1 MERALTSL
9 TVLAALILVLIPSA
23 PVAAAEETR
32 TFALVVTNN
41 RSSSL
46 SMPDLQYAD
55 DDGARYY
62 RLFRSVADA
71 DNVVL
76 LTTFDRASAAAYP
89 ELLDVARAPTTAAV
103 ESAARRIAAAVQSAR
118 KAGSKTAFYFV
129 YAGHG
134 DVERGRG
141 TIDLEDGRVDG
152 QFLERAIIETIP
164 ADTKHVLLDSCDS
177 FFVLNPRK
185 PGGRRWATPKDM
197 ALGFSK
203 RHPEVGLFLSTN
215 SDAEVFEWSELESG
229 VFSHELRSGL
239 SGAADVDGDGS
250 VSYAEAAGFVDQAN
264 QRITRDNLRP
274 HIYFRGPNGEST
286 SPLFRPS
293 KAKGRRLVL
302 GDGPARL
309 WVKSDRGE
317 RLLDLH
323 KDQEPMTVVLPGPEA
338 QAVSIYVE
346 KQTAKDA
353 GRPLVIERDAPV
365 GDGEIRLAGLTAA
378 EPSLAARGDRLFGSI
393 FALPYGPAAYAKF
406 MAANVSETGAVYG
419 VSDTDVLRMQNYI
432 AAMADS
438 DRQNRRFG
446 GGILL
451 GVGGILAATAVASYA
466 DTPRY
471 GTGGSRGGSIALAS
485 LGAAIFGGGVARLLI
500 PTSGEVA
507 LEVFKSEVASAR
519 NKPVAFAKTEEALEE
534 IARRDRM
541 MRNYGFWYFEV
552 LGAGGITLTTLGL
565 AKPSWFGP
573 PKLQP
578 SGAAALYGLSGLLV
592 AGGFA
597 LRSLVENPTERLLK
611 LYRSDPGLGVQ
622 VGIAPTPSGG
632 MVGLSGRF

>member
-1 MERALTSL
+1 MERALRAAHLPLLLCLLPSTSAFA
-9 TVLAALILVLIPSA
+9 T
-23 PVAAAEETR
+23 EDTR

-62 RLFRSVADA
+62 RLFRSVAGA
-71 DNVVL
+71 DSVAL

-89 ELLDVARAPTTAAV
+89 DLAGVAKAPTKAAV
-103 ESAARRIAAAVQSAR
+103 EAAALQIATAVKAAREGGA
-118 KAGSKTAFYFV
+118 KTTFYFV

-134 DVERGRG
+134 DVEQGRG

-152 QFLERAIIETIP
+152 QFIERAIIETIP

-264 QRITRDNLRP
+264 QHITRDNLRP

-286 SPLFRPS
+286 SSLFAPG
-293 KAKGRRLVL
+293 KAAGRRLVL
-302 GDGPARL
+302 GEGPVRL
-309 WVKSDRGE
+309 WVKGESGE

-323 KDQEPMTVVLPGPEA
+323 KEKEPMTVVLPGPAA

-346 KQTAKDA
+346 NQPAKDG
-353 GRPLVIERDAPV
+353 GRPLVIERAAPA
-365 GDGEIRLAGLTAA
+365 GDGEIHLASLTAA
-378 EPSLAARGDRLFGSI
+378 EPALAARGDRLFGSI
-393 FALPYGPAAYAKF
+393 FAVPYGRIAYAKF
-406 MAANVSETGAVYG
+406 VAANVSETNVVYG

-432 AAMADS
+432 TAMADS
-438 DRQNRRFG
+438 DRQMRKLVG
-446 GGILL
+446 GMLL
-451 GVGGILAATAVASYA
+451 GAGATIAATAIASYA
-466 DTPRY
+466 NTPRY
-471 GTGGSRGGSIALAS
+471 GTGGTRGGAVVGAS
-485 LGAAIFGGGVARLLI
+485 LGMLFLGGGVARFLI
-500 PTSGEVA
+500 PTSGEMA
-507 LEVFKSEVASAR
+507 LEVFKSEVAAAR
-519 NKPVAFAKTEEALEE
+519 NKPVAFAKTEEALEVL
-534 IARRDRM
+534 ARRDRM
-541 MRNYGFWYFEV
+541 MRNFVFWYYEA
-552 LGAGGITLTTLGL
+552 LAAGGITLTTMGL
-565 AKPSWFGP
+565 AKPSWFGND
-573 PKLQP
+573 KLQP
-578 SGAAALYGLSGLLV
+578 SNAALLYGLSGMLA

-597 LRSLVENPTERLLK
+597 FRFFVKTPTENLLK
-611 LYRSDPGLGVQ
+611 LYRSDPGLKIQ

-632 MVGLSGRF
+632 AVGLSGEF